1 MFRLFDFDLEIIL
14 LRVPAIIIALTVHE
28 FSHGFMAYLLG
39 DRTAKR
45 DGRMSFNPLR
55 HIDPIGMICLILIGF
70 GWAKPV
76 MVNPRNLKDPK
87 HGMGL
92 TAVAGP
98 VSNFILAFIVML
110 VYYPLVMTVGLDR
123 AAIGY
128 LFTFLW
134 ILFSINIVLGIF
146 NMLPIPPLDGSKVF
160 AVFLPED
167 IYFKFI
173 SFRYGFIVLIILIF
187 TDRLSSIIQP
197 FMTAIS
203 NGYIFVVER
212 IYFFI

>member
-1 MFRLFDFDLEIIL
+1 
-14 LRVPAIIIALTVHE
+14 
-28 FSHGFMAYLLG
+28 MAYLLG